1 VIVSYLYPETFLR
14 LPMKKFAV
22 ILSGCGVYDGSEI
35 HEATLTLLAISKA
48 GASYAIFAPDK
59 PMAHVVNHLTGEVM
73 PESRNVLVESARI
86 ARGAISAIELYN
98 PKMFD
103 GLILPGGFG
112 AAKNLSNFAFTE
124 SHFEVD
130 RQVAAAIAATR
141 KASKPIAALCIA
153 PVLLASVL
161 RDIECTIGN
170 DPGTISRIEA
180 LGARH
185 TETGPDEICI
195 DRENKIVTSPCYMVN
210 TDILKVSKGIEN
222 VIKALL
228 MLQ

>member
-1 VIVSYLYPETFLR
+1 
-14 LPMKKFAV
+14 MKKFAV

-86 ARGAISAIELYN
+86 ARGAISALDLYN
-98 PKMFD
+98 PKLFD
-103 GLILPGGFG
+103 GLILPGGYG
-112 AAKNLSNFAFTE
+112 AGKNLSNYAFTE
-124 SHFEVD
+124 SQFDVD
-130 RQVAAAIAATR
+130 EQVASAITGTL
-141 KASKPIAALCIA
+141 KASEPIAALCIA
-153 PVLLASVL
+153 PVLLASLL
-161 RDIECTIGN
+161 RDIECTVGN
-170 DPGTISRIEA
+170 DPETVTRLKK
-180 LGARH
+180 LGAKH
-185 TETGPDEICI
+185 VETGPDEICI

-222 VIKALL
+222 VVKAML